1 MDEEGE
7 EESDA
12 GEEGEDYNQQN
23 KKSSE
28 NLPPVVSSAA
38 AKGKSQTEEKDSHSK
53 VSTASTN
60 EEPNLYLIKI
70 GSGQTGSSGGDS
82 KPTKK
87 KVTVKVKKTA
97 KMVRPSANND
107 GLDEETKSIIDNQLD
122 QLVIHKP
129 PQLTNQIQGKDRS
142 LKEAFL
148 RRPPNNIISV
158 MYGPVPGRAPT
169 VFFNYPPFLQ
179 IQRPYR
185 QDRI

>member
-1 MDEEGE
+1 M
-7 EESDA
+7 
-12 GEEGEDYNQQN
+12 
-23 KKSSE
+23 
-28 NLPPVVSSAA
+28 PPVASATA
-38 AKGKSQTEEKDSHSK
+38 AKNKIQTEEKDSHSK

-70 GSGQTGSSGGDS
+70 GSGQTGSSSDS
-82 KPTKK
+82 KPIKK

-97 KMVRPSANND
+97 KMSRPNAND
-107 GLDEETKSIIDNQLD
+107 CLDEETKSIIDNQLD

-148 RRPPNNIISV
+148 RRPPNNLITV
-158 MYGPVPGRAPT
+158 MYGPIPGRAPT

-185 QDRI
+185 QDKI